1 MEGKWLTSPASSCL
15 LKSGGKWNCETS
27 KMKHRYILQTSQN
40 GVTAEMIFVG
50 GAAFTPSQLMKR
62 VYLPP
67 DVIPDDGAC
76 DCRCWACSSEPLD
89 VWTFDAPVFEL
100 PVSPTSTQPP
110 PRWLPVF
117 AGTHTICFPLFAPA
131 LVPAQAVTRTRIS
144 PTKPICSN
152 LVFIIQSPPLVP
164 KGKMRLLLPNPR
176 SLKVTRLLPP
186 SRVLP
191 GGFCSAGSVR
201 LSSFSR

>member
-1 MEGKWLTSPASSCL
+1 MANESRQFLPFKVRREMELRNL
-15 LKSGGKWNCETS
+15 

-76 DCRCWACSSEPLD
+76 DCSCWACSCAPLD
-89 VWTFDAPVFEL
+89 VWTFDVPVFAL
-100 PVSPTSTQPP
+100 PVSPTSTQLP

-117 AGTHTICFPLFAPA
+117 AGTHTFPLFAPALFAPA
-131 LVPAQAVTRTRIS
+131 LVPAQAVTRTRTS

-152 LVFIIQSPPLVP
+152 LVFIVNHS
-164 KGKMRLLLPNPR
+164 
-176 SLKVTRLLPP
+176 T
-186 SRVLP
+186 
-191 GGFCSAGSVR
+191 
-201 LSSFSR
+201 SS